1 MNWEEIVKIV
11 TELYPKRQVTF
22 NEDQRTIRFDYWQA
36 VNTKPLKDHGITV
49 NRNLYEDEECG
60 WLYSYH
66 VVN

>member
-22 NEDQRTIRFDYWQA
+22 NEDQRTIRFDYWES
-36 VNTKPLKDHGITV
+36 VDTMPLKERGIIV
-49 NRNLYEDEECG
+49 MRNLYEDDDCG

-66 VVN
+66 VVI